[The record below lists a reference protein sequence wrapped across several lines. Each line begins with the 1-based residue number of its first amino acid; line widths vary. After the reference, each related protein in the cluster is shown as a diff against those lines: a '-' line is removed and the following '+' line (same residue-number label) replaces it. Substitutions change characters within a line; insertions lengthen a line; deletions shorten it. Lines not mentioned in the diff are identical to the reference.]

1 MLAAAISAVGPGC
14 CGALPCRTAMASR
27 GLPGLLA
34 RLRLQAAVSVTCG
47 QGVVAPS
54 GPKPA
59 VGHSRST
66 TTAGLADM
74 PLPLQPAAAPTGH
87 PVAAM
92 DRADARPHMG
102 GKGDGPPA
110 AALEGSVR
118 RVRFHSDDTG
128 YTVLDIRG
136 FEVGHQ
142 DGNGGISSPSGFPD
156 TYTAVGYLGN
166 IREGQSLR
174 LEGQWVENERYG
186 RQLQVVRMVENR
198 PRSEPEIIR
207 YLEEG
212 AIAGVGPQTARLL
225 VSEFGSGTLDALDQD
240 NAIPRLQQIK
250 GIGKKKAT
258 KIKEEWDKD
267 RWGRAAMFFLQEHGV
282 GKQAASQLVK
292 RHGKNTEEF
301 VRRDP
306 WEACDGIPGWSFPA
320 IEELAQRVEA
330 DLGLPSRARAALCHV
345 LRSRRIEGDC
355 YLPWEL
361 LAANAEA
368 LLQEPPDA
376 PAALD
381 ACLDDRLRELVD
393 RGRLVMDSAAEQES
407 VVERRQSVSNDC
419 RVYLSELHK
428 AECIVAS
435 LLRSRMQSVDKPGL
449 EARVDSWMD
458 RIESEG
464 SFVLLAQQRQAIQA
478 AASSRVLILT
488 GGPGCGKTSTTKFIV
503 NLWTA
508 MNSRVKLCAPTGMA
522 AKRLSQATEREA
534 KTIHSMLR
542 PTPNLS
548 DTGHWH
554 FQHDATNPLEVDAI
568 CVDEASMLD
577 VQLAAALMKAI
588 PSWAHLL
595 LVGDMDQLPPVGP
608 GHILQDSINSGKV
621 PVIRLSEVLRQ
632 VADSAIV
639 TNAHSIKDGDMP
651 DFERV
656 APHNGSWWQNGLPLK
671 QGSEQR
677 PAWKARRNG
686 SPADFSEAIVTECLW
701 IEVTICLDDNFVLLT
716 DAQFTEFRR
725 HLIEAAMFAFWQ
737 VPDVPE
743 VIMTALQEAMQ
754 SLFPQH
760 KIDPVKEVQLLT
772 PSNKGPLGT
781 TALNKM
787 LQALL
792 NPAAEQKAELR
803 KGPKDGGIIFR
814 EGDRVIQ
821 MKNDTSREIVN
832 GDIGTVTRVD
842 VAQGTVEVTFTG
854 CLLVEE
860 TTVSYS
866 SVDLDD
872 LRLAWLMQAITIHK
886 SQGSEYS
893 AVIIPMSK
901 MHGRNLL
908 SRKLLYTALTRARN
922 LVVLVGA
929 KAPIRDAIGNL
940 NERTRFTHLKHRLM
954 ATDTS

>member
-1 MLAAAISAVGPGC
+1 MPAAAIPAVGPRC
-14 CGALPCRTAMASR
+14 CGALPCRTAMALR

-34 RLRLQAAVSVTCG
+34 RLRLQAAVSVACG
-47 QGVVAPS
+47 RGAVAPS
-54 GPKPA
+54 GPKPP

-87 PVAAM
+87 TVAAM
-92 DRADARPHMG
+92 DRADARPHTSD
-102 GKGDGPPA
+102 KGVGPPA

-128 YTVLDIRG
+128 YTVLDIHG
-136 FEVGHQ
+136 FEVDHQ
-142 DGNGGISSPSGFPD
+142 DGNGGTSTSSGSPD

-174 LEGQWVENERYG
+174 LEGQWVENDRYG

-198 PRSEPEIIR
+198 PQSEPEIIR

-225 VSEFGSGTLDALDQD
+225 VSKFGSGTLDALDQD
-240 NAIPRLQQIK
+240 NAIARLQQIR

-258 KIKEEWDKD
+258 KIKDEWDKD

-282 GKQAASQLVK
+282 SKQAASQLDAPASAHPADAQSLINSIIAAAAVK
-292 RHGKNTEEF
+292 RHGKHTEEA

-306 WEACDGIPGWSFPA
+306 WEACDGIPSWSFPA
-320 IEELAQRVEA
+320 IEELAQRMEA

-345 LRSRRIEGDC
+345 LRSRRVEGDC

-361 LAANAEA
+361 LAANVQA
-368 LLQEPPDA
+368 LLEEPPGA
-376 PAALD
+376 SAALD
-381 ACLDDRLRELVD
+381 AGLDDRLRELVD
-393 RGRLVMDSAAEQES
+393 RGRLVMDGAAEQES
-407 VVERRQSVSNDC
+407 VTERRQAVSSDC

-428 AECIVAS
+428 AECTVAN

-464 SFVLLAQQRQAIQA
+464 GFGLLAQQRQAIQA
-478 AASSRVLILT
+478 AASCRVLILT

-508 MNSRVKLCAPTGMA
+508 MNFRVKLCAPTGMA

-542 PTPNLS
+542 PTPDLS

-577 VQLAAALMKAI
+577 VQLAAALMKAT

-608 GHILQDSINSGKV
+608 GHILQNSINSGKV

-656 APHNGSWWQNGLPLK
+656 APHNGSWWQRGLPLML
-671 QGSEQR
+671 GSEQR
-677 PAWKARRNG
+677 PAWKARTIG

-701 IEVTICLDDNFVLLT
+701 IE
-716 DAQFTEFRR
+716 
-725 HLIEAAMFAFWQ
+725 

-760 KIDPVKEVQLLT
+760 KIDPVREVQLLT

-792 NPAAEQKAELR
+792 NPAAEQKSELR

-866 SVDLDD
+866 SVELDD
-872 LRLAWLMQAITIHK
+872 LKLAWLMQAITIHK

-908 SRKLLYTALTRARN
+908 SRKLLYTAITRARN

-929 KAPIRDAIGNL
+929 NAPIRDAIGNL
-940 NERTRFTHLKHRLM
+940 NERTRYTHLKHRLM
-954 ATDTS
+954 ANDTS

>member
-1 MLAAAISAVGPGC
+1 MLAQEWPIPAVGLGC

-34 RLRLQAAVSVTCG
+34 RLRLQAAVSVACG
-47 QGVVAPS
+47 GRVAAPWR
-54 GPKPA
+54 PTAA

-74 PLPLQPAAAPTGH
+74 PLPLQPAAAPNGH
-87 PVAAM
+87 TMAAM
-92 DRADARPHMG
+92 DRADSRPHTS

-118 RVRFHSDDTG
+118 RVRFYSNDTG

-136 FEVGHQ
+136 FEVGHR
-142 DGNGGISSPSGFPD
+142 DGNGGISTPSGSPD

-174 LEGQWVENERYG
+174 LEGQWVENDRYG

-240 NAIPRLQQIK
+240 NAITLLQLIK

-267 RWGRAAMFFLQEHGV
+267 RWGRAAMFFLQEHGA

-292 RHGKNTEEF
+292 KHGKHTEEF

-306 WEACDGIPGWSFPA
+306 WEACDNIPGWSFPA
-320 IEELAQRVEA
+320 MEELAQRVEA
-330 DLGLPSRARAALCHV
+330 ELGLPSRARAALCHV
-345 LRSRRIEGDC
+345 LRSRRVEGDC

-361 LAANAEA
+361 LAANVQP

-381 ACLDDRLRELVD
+381 ACLDDRLWELVD

-407 VVERRQSVSNDC
+407 VIECRQPVSSDC

-464 SFVLLAQQRQAIQA
+464 GFVLLAQQRQAIQA

-508 MNSRVKLCAPTGMA
+508 MNFRVKLCAPTGMA

-542 PTPNLS
+542 PTPDLS

-577 VQLAAALMKAI
+577 VQLAAALMKAT

-656 APHNGSWWQNGLPLK
+656 APHNGSWWQSGLPLMQDPK
-671 QGSEQR
+671 QR
-677 PAWKARRNG
+677 PAWKARRIG
-686 SPADFSEAIVTECLW
+686 RPADFSEEIVTECLW
-701 IEVTICLDDNFVLLT
+701 IEV
-716 DAQFTEFRR
+716 
-725 HLIEAAMFAFWQ
+725 
-737 VPDVPE
+737 PDVPE
-743 VIMTALQEAMQ
+743 VIKTALQEAMQ

-760 KIDPVKEVQLLT
+760 KIDPVREVQLLT

-792 NPAAEQKAELR
+792 NPAAEEKAELR
-803 KGPKDGGIIFR
+803 KGPKDGGITFR

-821 MKNDTSREIVN
+821 VKNDTSREIVN

-842 VAQGTVEVTFTG
+842 VAQGMVEVTFTG

-866 SVDLDD
+866 SVELDD

-940 NERTRFTHLKHRLM
+940 NERTRFTHLKHRL
-954 ATDTS
+954 TEINTS